1 MKERLEEAWLGI
13 SAELRLRIP
22 TDAFARWFASACLLE
37 IGDKHVRIGVT
48 NTIYQIWIEENFLVP
63 LKESL
68 VAVLGHLPAIQ
79 FQVVEG
85 RPKEPVQVVQ
95 DEPEV
100 SHNGRQHSG
109 VIGLNLG
116 YDFESYV
123 VGSSNELAHAAAQ
136 AVANAPGKTYN
147 PLFIHGGVGLGKTH
161 LMHAIGNAVVRRG
174 KTPRVC
180 YVTSEQFTNEFID
193 AVMKSALP
201 RFRRKYRSLDVLLID
216 DVQFF
221 GGKDRSQEEFFHTFN
236 SLFDGRKQIVLTS
249 DRPASEMRDLEERLV
264 SRFEWGLAAELMPPD
279 IETRIAILRKKLAVM
294 KVTVGDDILNF
305 LAQRITNNVR
315 RLEGALVRVAAYASL
330 RGSSPTVEAIEPKLR
345 DLIQEDHRRTV
356 SIEIIQKRVA
366 EMYDLR
372 PSDMTSKKRPAS
384 IARPRQIAMYLA
396 RRLTKSSLQE
406 IGEAFGGRDHGTVL
420 HACSAVAERIATDS
434 SLKQKVEYLEK
445 ELRGARNA

>member
-1 MKERLEEAWLGI
+1 MKEQLEEIWSAI
-13 SAELRLRIP
+13 SGELRQRIP
-22 TDAFARWFASACLLE
+22 ADAFARWFAGARLLE
-37 IGDKHVRIGVT
+37 LGEKTVRVGVE

-63 LKESL
+63 LKESML
-68 VAVLGHLPAIQ
+68 AVLGHLPAIQ
-79 FQVVEG
+79 FQVTEG
-85 RPKEPVQVVQ
+85 RAREILAPLPE
-95 DEPEV
+95 EPED
-100 SHNGRQHSG
+100 SHNGRHHG
-109 VIGLNLG
+109 VIGLNAG

-174 KTPRVC
+174 KTPKVC

-193 AVMKSALP
+193 AVQKGSLP

-216 DVQFF
+216 DVQFL
-221 GGKDRSQEEFFHTFN
+221 GGKDRTQEEFFHTFN
-236 SLFDGRKQIVLTS
+236 SLFDGRKQIVLSS

-264 SRFEWGLAAELMPPD
+264 SRFEWGLSAELMPPD
-279 IETRIAILRKKLAVM
+279 IETRIAILRKKLAMM
-294 KVTVGDDILNF
+294 KVPVGDDVLYF

-315 RLEGALVRVAAYASL
+315 RLEGALLRVAAYASL
-330 RGSSPTVEAIEPKLR
+330 SGKPPTVEAIEPKLR
-345 DLIQEDHRRTV
+345 DLLQEDHRRSV
-356 SIEIIQKRVA
+356 SIEAIQKRVA
-366 EMYDLR
+366 ELFDLR

-406 IGEAFGGRDHGTVL
+406 IGAAFGGRDHGTVL
-420 HACSAVAERIATDS
+420 HACSTVADRIAADS
-434 SLKQKVEYLEK
+434 SLKQKVDFLER
-445 ELRGARNA
+445 ELKGTQAA

>member
-1 MKERLEEAWLGI
+1 MKEQLEEVWASI
-13 SAELRLRIP
+13 SVELRQRIP
-22 TDAFARWFASACLLE
+22 ADAFARWFASARLLD
-37 IGDKHVRIGVT
+37 IGEKGVRIGVA

-79 FQVVEG
+79 FQVTEG
-85 RPKEPVQVVQ
+85 RSKDLPSPLTE
-95 DEPEV
+95 EPEGA
-100 SHNGRQHSG
+100 HNGRHSG
-109 VIGLNLG
+109 VIGLNAG

-136 AVANAPGKTYN
+136 AVATAPGKTYN

-174 KTPRVC
+174 KTPKVC

-193 AVMKSALP
+193 ALQKNALP

-216 DVQFF
+216 DVQFL
-221 GGKDRSQEEFFHTFN
+221 GGKERTQEEFFHTFN

-249 DRPASEMRDLEERLV
+249 DRCASDMRDLEERLV
-264 SRFEWGLAAELMPPD
+264 SRFEWGLSAELMPPD
-279 IETRIAILRKKLAVM
+279 IETRIAILRKKLASMEVSI
-294 KVTVGDDILNF
+294 GDDVLNF
-305 LAQRITNNVR
+305 MARHITNNVR
-315 RLEGALVRVAAYASL
+315 RLEGALLRVAAYASL
-330 RGSSPTVEAIEPKLR
+330 SGKSPTVEAMEPKLR
-345 DLIQEDHRRTV
+345 DLIQEEQRRNV
-356 SIEIIQKRVA
+356 SIEAIQKRVA
-366 EMYDLR
+366 EVFDLR

-406 IGEAFGGRDHGTVL
+406 IGAAFGGRDHGTVL
-420 HACSAVAERIATDS
+420 HACGAVAERMAAD
-434 SLKQKVEYLEK
+434 LPLRQKVEFLEK
-445 ELRGARNA
+445 ELKGTQAA